1 MFLADNITQSC
12 LIWVSQWQQVYML
25 LGDVYSTVEILFIEA
40 LIWKFCSWII
50 FLFNNEHDY
59 TWNYLSATF
68 FLSTIDYIDHQSE
81 RHTAA
86 TYQLL

>member
-40 LIWKFCSWII
+40 LIWKFCLWII

-59 TWNYLSATF
+59 TWKPVSNF
-68 FLSTIDYIDHQSE
+68 FP
-81 RHTAA
+81 
-86 TYQLL
+86 